1 MIHKSLVNAR
11 PQFTRVVSIGKSMC
25 IMQSPMRLLG
35 IYGHMDNI
43 AALSEEE
50 DEQGEGGYVLMTAY
64 FNL

>member
-1 MIHKSLVNAR
+1 
-11 PQFTRVVSIGKSMC
+11 MC